1 MFVFF
6 FFFKQKT
13 AYEMRISDW
22 SSDVCSSDL
31 QVQHQAGGVDPC
43 QRIAWR
49 RRGRQGR
56 NRCNGNGGHEC
67 ALPFRTNMR
76 GTNRVPAGKTVVYP
90 QANPRHPGVAA
101 HDKICGDQKT
111 TRAMPVASRP
121 PERSEEHTSELQ
133 SLMRIPYAVF
143 CLK

>member
-1 MFVFF
+1 MCLTLVWMTSDVSYVCTV

-13 AYEMRISDW
+13 EYKMLISDW

-31 QVQHQAGGVDPC
+31 QAGGVDPC

-76 GTNRVPAGKTVVYP
+76 GTNRVPAGKTVET
-90 QANPRHPGVAA
+90 G
-101 HDKICGDQKT
+101 G
-111 TRAMPVASRP
+111 ASCRD
-121 PERSEEHTSELQ
+121 RVCQ
-133 SLMRIPYAVF
+133 
-143 CLK
+143 